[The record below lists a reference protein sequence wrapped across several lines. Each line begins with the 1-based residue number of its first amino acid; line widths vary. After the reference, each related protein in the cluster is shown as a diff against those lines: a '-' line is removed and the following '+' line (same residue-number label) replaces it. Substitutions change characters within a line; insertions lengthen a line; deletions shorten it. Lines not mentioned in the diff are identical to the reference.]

1 MFFVPA
7 RFIFLG
13 RLSFFIICYWK
24 SWKEQNQQA
33 LLSIQIIL
41 QSCITGVTQ
50 FLKTKH
56 LLNESYFDVLKAPY
70 LLRYIV

>member
-7 RFIFLG
+7 HFIFWG

-33 LLSIQIIL
+33 LLSTQINL
-41 QSCITGVTQ
+41 
-50 FLKTKH
+50 
-56 LLNESYFDVLKAPY
+56 
-70 LLRYIV
+70 

>member
-13 RLSFFIICYWK
+13 PPLFFYYLLSWK

-33 LLSIQIIL
+33 LLSTQINL
-41 QSCITGVTQ
+41 QSCVTGVTQ
-50 FLKTKH
+50 FLKIK
-56 LLNESYFDVLKAPY
+56 LNQICV
-70 LLRYIV
+70 

>member
-7 RFIFLG
+7 RFIFWG

-33 LLSIQIIL
+33 LLSTQINL
-41 QSCITGVTQ
+41 QSCVTGVTQ
-50 FLKTKH
+50 FLKIK
-56 LLNESYFDVLKAPY
+56 LNQICVLINIG
-70 LLRYIV
+70 RFSH